1 MDPAVSVVVIT
12 RDRAELLATTLDRL
26 VALPERPAVIVVDNG
41 SGDGTPA
48 MVRHRFPQV
57 TVVALPV
64 NRGSAAR
71 QVGARLATT
80 PYVAFADDDSWWAP
94 GALAAA
100 AGYLDQHPA
109 VAVVAA
115 RVLVGVDQRLDPTS
129 AVMAASAL
137 GPASGRRGRAILG
150 FLACAA
156 VVRREAFLHV
166 GGFPERFG
174 VGGEEEPLAMA
185 LAAEGWE
192 LVYLDDVVAHHHP
205 APARDPTARR
215 RVQARNRLWAAWLA
229 RSPAAATRATLA
241 AVAGARHDAALR
253 RALVDAARG
262 VGWVYRE
269 RKPVPPGVER
279 ALRLLEAAGS
289 RRPTAG
295 QGGLDRRTIR
305 RTSR

>member
-1 MDPAVSVVVIT
+1 MHPAVSVVVIT
-12 RDRAELLATTLDRL
+12 RDRVELLGASLDRL

-41 SGDGTPA
+41 SGDGTST
-48 MVRHRFPQV
+48 MVRRRFPQV

-71 QVGARLATT
+71 QIGARLANT

-100 AGYLDQHPA
+100 ASYLDHHPA

-129 AVMAASAL
+129 AAMAASPL
-137 GPASGRRGRAILG
+137 GPASGQRGRAILG

-156 VVRREAFLHV
+156 VVRRQAFLHV
-166 GGFPERFG
+166 GGFCERFG
-174 VGGEEEPLAMA
+174 VGGEEEPLATA
-185 LAAEGWE
+185 LAAGGWE

-205 APARDPTARR
+205 APGRDPSARR
-215 RVQARNRLWAAWLA
+215 RVQARNRLWAAWLR
-229 RSPAAATRATLA
+229 RSPAVALRATLA
-241 AVAGARHDAALR
+241 AVAGARRDTVLR

-262 VGWVYRE
+262 LGWVYRE
-269 RKPVPPGVER
+269 RQQVPPGVEQ
-279 ALRLLEAAGS
+279 ALRLLERPVPPDRPAG
-289 RRPTAG
+289 RMALGRG
-295 QGGLDRRTIR
+295 TIR